1 MTIKTEDMKRLLNS
15 PYRLLAPVERLLLEQ
30 NAKNSE
36 ERDSLHLHPSEICK
50 KDWCPRSSW
59 YKISGYPG
67 PVESFSL
74 QRLNIFAEGHLI
86 HEKWQKWLKQA
97 GVLLE
102 AEVPIK
108 DADHHII
115 GHADGII
122 SDSKGKAV
130 LEIKSLG
137 VGTVR
142 MEDYALFA
150 PYARGEVN
158 IDGLWASIKKPF
170 PSHVRQTQ
178 LYMHCLGIHDAVILY
193 EWKANQD
200 VKEFAI
206 QYQPDIVDTLLASC
220 HTVVRA
226 IEENEPPVRPS
237 WLEQTHRV
245 CKSCPYKKQCYSN
258 EDSSDNGQSTHSNQ
272 GRGWG
277 TPSRS
282 NEPVPE
288 KVSLSRSSEGHN
300 SESSREPRRV
310 NRQ

>member
-1 MTIKTEDMKRLLNS
+1 MTLKTEDMKRLLNS
-15 PYRLLAPVERLLLEQ
+15 PHRLLAPVERLLLEQ
-30 NAKNSE
+30 NAKNNE

-59 YKISGYPG
+59 YKITGYPG
-67 PVESFSL
+67 PSESFSL

-108 DADHHII
+108 DVEHHII

-122 SDSKGKAV
+122 SDKHGKAV

-150 PYARGEVN
+150 PYARGDIN
-158 IDGLWASIKKPF
+158 IDALWASIKKPF

-178 LYMHCLGIHDAVILY
+178 LYMHCLGIHEALILY

-200 VKEFAI
+200 VKEFTI
-206 QYQPDIVDTLLASC
+206 HYQPDIVDSILASC

-226 IEENEPPVRPS
+226 LEDNEPPVRPS
-237 WLEQTHRV
+237 WLDQAHRV
-245 CKSCPYKKQCYSN
+245 CKSCPYKKQCYNN
-258 EDSSDNGQSTHSNQ
+258 EDSSDNRQSTDSSQ

-277 TPSRS
+277 PSPKPS
-282 NEPVPE
+282 EHI
-288 KVSLSRSSEGHN
+288 SSEVSAPRSPDRYD
-300 SESSREPRRV
+300 SESSREPRRI
-310 NRQ
+310 NR

>member
-1 MTIKTEDMKRLLNS
+1 MTIRPEDMKRLLNS

-30 NAKNSE
+30 NAKNNE

-67 PVESFSL
+67 PNESFSL

-86 HEKWQKWLKQA
+86 HEKWQRWLKES
-97 GVLLE
+97 GVLE
-102 AEVPIK
+102 AAEVPIK
-108 DADHHII
+108 DIDHHII

-122 SDSKGKAV
+122 SDSKGRAV
-130 LEIKSLG
+130 LEIKSVG

-142 MEDYALFA
+142 MEDYGLFA
-150 PYARGEVN
+150 PYSRNEIN

-178 LYMHCLGIHDAVILY
+178 LYMHCLGIHDAIILY

-200 VKEFAI
+200 VKEFSI
-206 QYQPDIVDTLLASC
+206 QYQPDIVDSLLASC

-226 IEENEPPVRPS
+226 LEENQPPIRPV
-237 WLEQTHRV
+237 WLDQDHRV

-258 EDSSDNGQSTHSNQ
+258 EDSNNGRQSEDSSQSGKWGPPIRNVEVSDQVSVPRQTEGYNSD
-272 GRGWG
+272 
-277 TPSRS
+277 TP
-282 NEPVPE
+282 
-288 KVSLSRSSEGHN
+288 
-300 SESSREPRRV
+300 REPRRV
-310 NRQ
+310 IR